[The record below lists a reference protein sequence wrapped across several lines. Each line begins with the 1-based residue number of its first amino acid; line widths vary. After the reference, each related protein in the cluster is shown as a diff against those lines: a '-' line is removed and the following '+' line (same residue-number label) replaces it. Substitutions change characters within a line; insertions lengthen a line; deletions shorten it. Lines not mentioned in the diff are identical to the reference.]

1 MYHLIK
7 KDLLIQ
13 KNYLLLSLLMV
24 LAFTIALANLE
35 PAGLSLSIFAF
46 NYILVLGAV
55 SQEDRTIGDMLLQS
69 LPIRKSII
77 VSSRYV
83 SVYVFAL
90 YAILIN
96 MGFIGLVRL
105 FHLPIPVTPF
115 SLEGVYWALMSIT
128 LFSAISFPLIFKWGY
143 LKAKAVNYFLTFAFA
158 FIFGAT
164 PLLNRYFQ
172 GTPPS
177 IQTKV
182 SLTLG
187 LILLLAL
194 SYLISLTFYKK
205 REF

>member
-1 MYHLIK
+1 MGNHDGRLVAGLIK
-7 KDLLIQ
+7 KDGGQIRLFGLDHM
-13 KNYLLLSLLMV
+13 KNE
-24 LAFTIALANLE
+24 LAIKE
-35 PAGLSLSIFAF
+35 
-46 NYILVLGAV
+46 
-55 SQEDRTIGDMLLQS
+55 RIGFVYD
-69 LPIRKSII
+69 
-77 VSSRYV
+77 